1 MMATPMTKSA
11 QRLMAT
17 EEKVDTPEEI
27 PMAVAS
33 TLGVAVASILVVE
46 VGLTL
51 VEIPMIALIDMVEYR

>member
-27 PMAVAS
+27 RMAVAS
-33 TLGVAVASILVVE
+33 TLVVAVASILVV
-46 VGLTL
+46 VAVLTR
-51 VEIPMIALIDMVEYR
+51 VEIPMIALVGMVEYR